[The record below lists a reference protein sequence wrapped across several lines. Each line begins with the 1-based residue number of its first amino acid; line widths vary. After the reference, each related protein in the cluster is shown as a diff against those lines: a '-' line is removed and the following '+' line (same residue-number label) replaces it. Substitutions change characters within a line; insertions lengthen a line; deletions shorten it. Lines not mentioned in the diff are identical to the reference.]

1 MRLFIGFDI
10 GDAESIVE
18 MAVSASNDVQ
28 PATMP
33 GKNTSGQAIP
43 TLYAY
48 DEDGNSVFADQ
59 VAADYDDLTRV
70 EMNFKRQ
77 PSSLLTLSDGRIS
90 ELLCIDPHKLMDEP
104 EFQSGPIREFAA
116 KLCTFVNLVLTND
129 SFVERARAFAV
140 NCDDCV
146 ICVGHPTNWNA
157 LDHHIYE
164 AILQKSVIGEE
175 TYIGLP
181 ISLSLEYESRAAF
194 LYIKNTYAVKLADG
208 EFVGLMDVGSSTID
222 ISVLTKNSRDCV
234 YDSGSN
240 FLGARGIDYLILEYY
255 ISEIEKDP
263 QDGML
268 LKNILENNRAAF
280 RSLLINCR
288 FAKEQIFSNSS
299 MNKSKIKAKIL
310 FGDFRRVWLTWET
323 LVEDI
328 CSKRPVAP
336 VLTKYCA
343 LPNETAR
350 ELGDRSWIMAFR
362 EFVRDQIHAME
373 KQGIVITKMFLTGS
387 ASRMEFVRAICKE
400 LIPQLNEKNSLFD
413 DTNPSNAI
421 ANGLA
426 RVGASEIK
434 AADFMADMKNFLD
447 EENGQMHTIITR
459 RIPDLIQDIAD
470 PIAGAVQDD
479 IVIPAICKWKARDYK
494 SLNNMLDAI
503 QGQCKD
509 KEKFNKILSEN
520 QEFSDAVSGWMVN
533 KVGHDIAVALQG
545 IAHKHQVYDFTI
557 DQLNAFKTLKIG
569 MGGDLV
575 NTGGVSVVTKFPA
588 DQIAYAIAAVVGVVS
603 FFVIPYVTGF
613 VLGLVSFLFE
623 TLAVHILVTL
633 MANPVAFGVSVV
645 AIAAL
650 LGVGVVKG
658 YKENKSVI
666 NDWLLKQNFP
676 KPLRNTINVSK
687 LAEEMKKSRAEMVVE
702 ISKGLNNSES
712 VKSLSKGIYGGIYS
726 QVEER
731 ANQIRYEIES
741 R

>member
-18 MAVSASNDVQ
+18 MAVSANNDVQ

-43 TLYAY
+43 TLFAY
-48 DEDGNSVFADQ
+48 DEDGNTVFADQ

-77 PSSLLTLSDGRIS
+77 PSNLLTLSDGRIS
-90 ELLCIDPHKLMDEP
+90 ELLCIDSRELMNEP
-104 EFQSGPIREFAA
+104 EFQSGPICEFAE
-116 KLCTFVNLVLTND
+116 KLCTFVNLVLTSD

-181 ISLSLEYESRAAF
+181 VSLSLEYESRAAF
-194 LYIKNTYAVKLADG
+194 LYIKNTYAIKLADG

-240 FLGARGIDYLILEYY
+240 FLGARSIDYLILEYY
-255 ISEIEKDP
+255 ISEIEKEP

-310 FGDFRRVWLTWET
+310 FGNFKRIWLTWET

-343 LPNETAR
+343 LPIETAR
-350 ELGDRSWIMAFR
+350 ELGD
-362 EFVRDQIHAME
+362 
-373 KQGIVITKMFLTGS
+373 KS
-387 ASRMEFVRAICKE
+387 AECV
-400 LIPQLNEKNSLFD
+400 
-413 DTNPSNAI
+413 
-421 ANGLA
+421 
-426 RVGASEIK
+426 
-434 AADFMADMKNFLD
+434 
-447 EENGQMHTIITR
+447 
-459 RIPDLIQDIAD
+459 
-470 PIAGAVQDD
+470 
-479 IVIPAICKWKARDYK
+479 
-494 SLNNMLDAI
+494 
-503 QGQCKD
+503 
-509 KEKFNKILSEN
+509 
-520 QEFSDAVSGWMVN
+520 
-533 KVGHDIAVALQG
+533 
-545 IAHKHQVYDFTI
+545 
-557 DQLNAFKTLKIG
+557 
-569 MGGDLV
+569 
-575 NTGGVSVVTKFPA
+575 
-588 DQIAYAIAAVVGVVS
+588 
-603 FFVIPYVTGF
+603 
-613 VLGLVSFLFE
+613 
-623 TLAVHILVTL
+623 
-633 MANPVAFGVSVV
+633 
-645 AIAAL
+645 
-650 LGVGVVKG
+650 
-658 YKENKSVI
+658 
-666 NDWLLKQNFP
+666 
-676 KPLRNTINVSK
+676 
-687 LAEEMKKSRAEMVVE
+687 
-702 ISKGLNNSES
+702 
-712 VKSLSKGIYGGIYS
+712 
-726 QVEER
+726 
-731 ANQIRYEIES
+731 
-741 R
+741 